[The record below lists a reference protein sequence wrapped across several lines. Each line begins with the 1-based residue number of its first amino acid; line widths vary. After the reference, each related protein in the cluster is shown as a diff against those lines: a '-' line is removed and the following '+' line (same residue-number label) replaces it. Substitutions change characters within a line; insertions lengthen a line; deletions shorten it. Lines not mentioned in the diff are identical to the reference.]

1 MEVIN
6 KAKYHLDLK
15 RIRLDFPLLENSM
28 RGKPI
33 VFLDSAASSQKPKV
47 VIDAISDYY
56 KHQHANVHR
65 GVYQLSQEATD
76 AFELGRERVRKFLNA
91 ESSDE
96 IIFTRGTTESINLV
110 ASCFGRKYLK
120 EGDEVI
126 ISVMEHH
133 SNIVPW
139 QMICEE
145 KAAILKVI
153 PLNDEGEIRMEAFKA
168 LISDKTKIIAL
179 AHVSNALGTINPV
192 KEVIKIAHSHN
203 IPVLI
208 DGAQATLHS
217 KVDVQDLDADFYAF
231 SAHKAYGPTGM
242 GVLYG
247 KRKWLESIPPYQ
259 GGGEMIETVSFNKT
273 TYNKIPF
280 KFEAG
285 TPNIAGAIGMGVALE
300 YILSIGYDFIAKHE
314 QMLLKYAT
322 HQLSE
327 IAGLKI
333 IGTAKNKASVISFNV
348 DGIHPYDIGTLLD
361 KMGIA
366 VRTGHHCAQ
375 PLMEYFQ
382 IPGTV
387 RASFAVYNNKEDID
401 RLVEGVKRAVNM
413 LI

>member
-1 MEVIN
+1 MEL
-6 KAKYHLDLK
+6 KKY
-15 RIRLDFPLLENSM
+15 RTDFPLLENSM

-56 KHQHANVHR
+56 TNQHANVHR
-65 GVYQLSQEATD
+65 GVYELSQEATD
-76 AFELGRERVRKFLNA
+76 AFELGRERTRKFLNA

-110 ASCFGRKYLK
+110 ASCFGKKYLN

-126 ISVMEHH
+126 ISAMEHH

-139 QMICEE
+139 QIICEE
-145 KAAILKVI
+145 KKAILKVI
-153 PLNDEGEIRMEAFKA
+153 PINEKGEILVEAFKE
-168 LISDKTKIIAL
+168 LITEKTKI
-179 AHVSNALGTINPV
+179 VSIVHISNSLGTVNPV
-192 KEVIKIAHSHN
+192 KEIIEIAHSHD

-217 KVDVQDLDADFYAF
+217 KVDVQELDVDFYAF
-231 SAHKAYGPTGM
+231 SAHKVYGPTGM

-247 KRKWLESIPPYQ
+247 KRKWLEAMPPYQ
-259 GGGEMIETVSFNKT
+259 GGGEMIANVSFEKT

-285 TPNIAGAIGMGVALE
+285 TPNIAGAVGLGVALE
-300 YILSIGYDFIAKHE
+300 YVTGIGLDTIQKHE
-314 QMLLKYAT
+314 QELLKYAT
-322 HQLSE
+322 AQMLS
-327 IAGLKI
+327 IDGLKI
-333 IGTAKNKASVISFNV
+333 VGTAKNKASVISFNV
-348 DGIHPYDIGTLLD
+348 EGIHPYDIGTILD

-366 VRTGHHCAQ
+366 VRTGHHCTQ
-375 PLMEYFQ
+375 PLMEHFK

-387 RASFAVYNNKEDID
+387 RASFALYSNMEDVD
-401 RLVEGVKRAVNM
+401 RLVDGVKRAVNM
-413 LI
+413 LR